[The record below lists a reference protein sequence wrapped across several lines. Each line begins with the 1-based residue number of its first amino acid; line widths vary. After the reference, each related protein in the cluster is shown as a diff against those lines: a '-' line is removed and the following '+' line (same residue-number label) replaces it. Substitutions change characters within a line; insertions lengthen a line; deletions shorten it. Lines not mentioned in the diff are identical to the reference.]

1 MNAKIQV
8 HDKSAWECRQSRH
21 GHLPKLPAR
30 GILVAPSQ
38 QFKTT
43 ALTDMILRH
52 YTDGRGKSC
61 FERIFIF
68 SPSVDIDSSWGPVK
82 EFVRVNMGVPDSEK
96 CFFHEFDHDAL
107 NKIVENQHKMTIAMK
122 EKKGNK
128 KLFNILVVIDDWSD
142 DPSVLH
148 NQGKNVLN
156 TLFTRGRH
164 QNISCWIS
172 AQKLTTISTVIRTQ
186 TQFYCIGRL
195 RSNKELQAIL
205 EEISATYPV
214 KTLQRLYDHATEQP
228 HGFLYINLSTN
239 PPEFYSQF
247 THRLTVRP
255 TSHSSLPSSARS
267 NQKTIEAPEPN
278 ASQIR
283 PP

>member
-1 MNAKIQV
+1 MDAKIQL
-8 HDKSAWECRQSRH
+8 HGHASWECKQSRH
-21 GHLPKLPAR
+21 EHLPKLPAR
-30 GILVAPSQ
+30 GIFLAPSNS
-38 QFKTT
+38 FKSC
-43 ALTDMILRH
+43 ALCDLILRH
-52 YTDGRGKSC
+52 YRGC
-61 FERIFIF
+61 FERIYVF
-68 SPSVDIDSSWGPVK
+68 SPSVDIDSVWAPVK
-82 EFVRVNMGVPDSEK
+82 EYVRVHLGVRDDEQ
-96 CFFHEFDHDAL
+96 CFFHEFDHAAL
-107 NKIVENQHKMTIAMK
+107 EKIVMEQHKMTIAMK

-128 KLFNILVVIDDWSD
+128 ALFNILIVIDDWSD

-164 QNISCWIS
+164 QNISCWVS

-195 RSNKELQAIL
+195 RSQKELQALL

-214 KTLQRLYDHATEQP
+214 KTLQRLYDIATQQD
-228 HGFLYINLSTN
+228 HGFLYINLTKN

-255 TSHSSLPSSARS
+255 IANSSSSSSA
-267 NQKTIEAPEPN
+267 QTPETAPRPPQD
-278 ASQIR
+278 ASQS
-283 PP
+283 PAP

>member
-1 MNAKIQV
+1 MDSKDTKIRV
-8 HDKSAWECRQSRH
+8 HGHASWECKQSRH

-30 GILVAPSQ
+30 GIFLAPSQ

-43 ALTDMILRH
+43 AMVDLILRH
-52 YTDGRGKSC
+52 YRGC
-61 FERIFIF
+61 FERIFVF
-68 SPSVDIDSSWGPVK
+68 SPSVDIDSAWGPVK
-82 EFVRVNMGVPDSEK
+82 EF
-96 CFFHEFDHDAL
+96 DHDAL
-107 NKIVENQHKMTIAMK
+107 HKIVAEQHKMTIALK

-128 KLFNILVVIDDWSD
+128 KLYNILVVVDDFSD
-142 DPSVLH
+142 APSALH

-195 RSNKELQAIL
+195 RSQKELQALL
-205 EEISATYPV
+205 EEISATHPV
-214 KTLQRLYDHATEQP
+214 KTLQRLYDIATQQD
-228 HGFLYINLSTN
+228 HGFLYVNLSAN

-247 THRLTVRP
+247 THRLHVRP
-255 TSHSSLPSSARS
+255 ASQSSLSSSKQTR
-267 NQKTIEAPEPN
+267 QKDELPPPD
-278 ASQIR
+278 ASQS
-283 PP
+283 PPP

>member
-1 MNAKIQV
+1 MSAKIQV
-8 HDKSAWECRQSRH
+8 HDKSAWECKQSRH
-21 GHLPKLPAR
+21 GHLPKLPSR
-30 GILVAPSQ
+30 GIWIAPSQ

-43 ALTDMILRH
+43 ALVDLILRH
-52 YTDGRGKSC
+52 YTDGRGNSC
-61 FERIFIF
+61 FERLFVF
-68 SPSVDIDSSWGPVK
+68 SPSVDIDSAWAPVK
-82 EFVRVNMGVPDSEK
+82 EFVRVKMGVPDSEK

-107 NKIVENQHKMTIAMK
+107 NKIVADQHKLTIALK

-128 KLFNILVVIDDWSD
+128 KLFNILILVDDFSD
-142 DPSVLH
+142 SPEVLH

-186 TQFYCIGRL
+186 TQFYCVGRL
-195 RSNKELQAIL
+195 RSQKELQSLL

-214 KTLQRLYDHATEQP
+214 KTLQRLYDIATQQP

-255 TSHSSLPSSARS
+255 ASHSNPLSSAQS
-267 NQKTIEAPEPN
+267 GQKTIEGPPQD
-278 ASQIR
+278 ASQIQ

>member
-1 MNAKIQV
+1 MSAKIQV
-8 HDKSAWECRQSRH
+8 HGHASWECKQSRH

-30 GILVAPSQ
+30 EIFLAPSQ

-43 ALTDMILRH
+43 AMVDLILRQ
-52 YTDGRGKSC
+52 YRGC
-61 FERIFIF
+61 FERIFVF
-68 SPSVDIDSSWGPVK
+68 SPSVDIDSAWGPVK
-82 EFVRVNMGVPDSEK
+82 EYVRVTLGVRDEEQ
-96 CFFHEFDHDAL
+96 CFFHEFDHAAI
-107 NKIVENQHKMTIAMK
+107 NKIVDDQHKLTIRMK

-214 KTLQRLYDHATEQP
+214 KTLQRLYDYATEQP

-239 PPEFYSQF
+239 PREFYSQF

-255 TSHSSLPSSARS
+255 ASHSSLPSSAQS
-267 NQKTIEAPEPN
+267 GQKTTEAPPQD
-278 ASQIR
+278 ASQI
-283 PP
+283 PPP

>member
-1 MNAKIQV
+1 MSAKIQV
-8 HDKSAWECRQSRH
+8 HDRSQWTCRQSRH

-61 FERIFIF
+61 FERVFVF

-82 EFVRVNMGVPDSEK
+82 EFVRVNMGVPDSER
-96 CFFHEFDHDAL
+96 CFFHTFDHDAL
-107 NKIVENQHKMTIAMK
+107 DKIVENQHKMTIAMK

-128 KLFNILVVIDDWSD
+128 HLFNILVVIDDFSD

-195 RSNKELQAIL
+195 RSQKELQSIL

-214 KTLQRLYDHATEQP
+214 KTLLRLYEYATEQP

-255 TSHSSLPSSARS
+255 ASRSSLPSSAQS
-267 NQKTIEAPEPN
+267 GQKTAEGPPPD
-278 ASQIR
+278 ASQI
-283 PP
+283 PPP

>member
-1 MNAKIQV
+1 MSAKIQV
-8 HDKSAWECRQSRH
+8 HGHASWECKQSRH

-30 GILVAPSQ
+30 GIFLAPSQ

-43 ALTDMILRH
+43 AMVDLILRQ
-52 YTDGRGKSC
+52 YRGC
-61 FERIFIF
+61 FERIFVF
-68 SPSVDIDSSWGPVK
+68 SPSVDIDSAWGPVK
-82 EFVRVNMGVPDSEK
+82 EYVRVQLGVRDEEQ

-107 NKIVENQHKMTIAMK
+107 NKIVADQHKLTIAMK
-122 EKKGNK
+122 DKKGNK
-128 KLFNILVVIDDWSD
+128 KLFNILIVIDDFSD
-142 DPSVLH
+142 DPAVLH

-195 RSNKELQAIL
+195 RSQKELQSLL

-214 KTLQRLYDHATEQP
+214 KTLQRLYDIATQQE
-228 HGFLYINLSTN
+228 HGFLYINLTTN
-239 PPEFYSQF
+239 PPDFFSQF
-247 THRLTVRP
+247 THRLSIR
-255 TSHSSLPSSARS
+255 PSSRS
-267 NQKTIEAPEPN
+267 NSSSSA
-278 ASQIR
+278 QIAGTTE
-283 PP
+283 

>member
-1 MNAKIQV
+1 
-8 HDKSAWECRQSRH
+8 
-21 GHLPKLPAR
+21 
-30 GILVAPSQ
+30 
-38 QFKTT
+38 
-43 ALTDMILRH
+43 
-52 YTDGRGKSC
+52 
-61 FERIFIF
+61 
-68 SPSVDIDSSWGPVK
+68 
-82 EFVRVNMGVPDSEK
+82 MGVPDSEK

-128 KLFNILVVIDDWSD
+128 KLFNILIVIDDFSD

-255 TSHSSLPSSARS
+255 TSHSMSPSSARS
-267 NQKTIEAPEPN
+267 NQKTIQAPEPN

>member
-1 MNAKIQV
+1 
-8 HDKSAWECRQSRH
+8 
-21 GHLPKLPAR
+21 
-30 GILVAPSQ
+30 
-38 QFKTT
+38 
-43 ALTDMILRH
+43 
-52 YTDGRGKSC
+52 
-61 FERIFIF
+61 
-68 SPSVDIDSSWGPVK
+68 
-82 EFVRVNMGVPDSEK
+82 MGVPDSEK

-128 KLFNILVVIDDWSD
+128 HLFNILIVIDDFSD

-195 RSNKELQAIL
+195 QSNKELQAIL

-247 THRLTVRP
+247 THRLTVKPAGRNIP
-255 TSHSSLPSSARS
+255 LSREQSS
-267 NQKTIEAPEPN
+267 PET
-278 ASQIR
+278 AE
-283 PP
+283 

>member
-1 MNAKIQV
+1 MSAKIQV
-8 HDKSAWECRQSRH
+8 HDKSSWECKQSRH

-30 GILVAPSQ
+30 GIFLAPSQ
-38 QFKTT
+38 IFKS
-43 ALTDMILRH
+43 ACLADLILRH
-52 YTDGRGKSC
+52 YRGC
-61 FERIFIF
+61 FERVFVF
-68 SPSVDIDSSWGPVK
+68 SPSVDIDSVWDPVK
-82 EFVRVNMGVPDSEK
+82 EYVRVGMGVPDSEK

-107 NKIVENQHKMTIAMK
+107 NKIVADQHKLTIAMK

-128 KLFNILVVIDDWSD
+128 KLFNILIVIDDWSD
-142 DPSVLH
+142 SPEVLH

-164 QNISCWIS
+164 QNISCWVS

-195 RSNKELQAIL
+195 RSQKELQALL

-214 KTLQRLYDHATEQP
+214 KTLQRLYDIATQQP

-255 TSHSSLPSSARS
+255 ASRSTPPSSS
-267 NQKTIEAPEPN
+267 QSDQKTIEGPPPN
-278 ASQIR
+278 ESQIR

>member
-1 MNAKIQV
+1 MDAKIQL
-8 HDKSAWECRQSRH
+8 HGHASWECKQSRH
-21 GHLPKLPAR
+21 EHLPKLPAR
-30 GILVAPSQ
+30 GIFLAPSNS
-38 QFKTT
+38 FKSC
-43 ALTDMILRH
+43 ALCDLILRH
-52 YTDGRGKSC
+52 YRGC
-61 FERIFIF
+61 FERIYVF
-68 SPSVDIDSSWGPVK
+68 SPSVDIDSVWAPVK
-82 EFVRVNMGVPDSEK
+82 EYVRVHLGVRDDEQ
-96 CFFHEFDHDAL
+96 CFFHEFDHAAL
-107 NKIVENQHKMTIAMK
+107 EKIVMEQHKMTIAMK

-128 KLFNILVVIDDWSD
+128 ALFNILIVIDDWSD

-164 QNISCWIS
+164 QNISCWVS

-195 RSNKELQAIL
+195 RSQKELQALL

-214 KTLQRLYDHATEQP
+214 KTLQRLYDIATQQD
-228 HGFLYINLSTN
+228 HGFLYINLTKN

-255 TSHSSLPSSARS
+255 IADSSSSSSARTPE
-267 NQKTIEAPEPN
+267 TIPQPPQD
-278 ASQIR
+278 ASHI
-283 PP
+283 PAL

>member
-1 MNAKIQV
+1 
-8 HDKSAWECRQSRH
+8 
-21 GHLPKLPAR
+21 
-30 GILVAPSQ
+30 
-38 QFKTT
+38 
-43 ALTDMILRH
+43 
-52 YTDGRGKSC
+52 
-61 FERIFIF
+61 
-68 SPSVDIDSSWGPVK
+68 VK
-82 EFVRVNMGVPDSEK
+82 EFVRINMAVPDSET
-96 CFFHEFDHDAL
+96 CFFREFDHDAL
-107 NKIVENQHKMTIAMK
+107 NKIVDNQHRMTIAMK

-128 KLFNILVVIDDWSD
+128 HLFNILIVIDDFSD
-142 DPSVLH
+142 DPAVLH

-205 EEISATYPV
+205 EEISATLPV
-214 KTLQRLYDHATEQP
+214 KTLQRLYDYATEQP

-255 TSHSSLPSSARS
+255 ASRSIPSASAQS
-267 NQKTIEAPEPN
+267 GQKTAEGPPPD
-278 ASQIR
+278 ASQI
-283 PP
+283 PPP

>member
-1 MNAKIQV
+1 MSAKIQV

-61 FERIFIF
+61 FERIFVF

-82 EFVRVNMGVPDSEK
+82 EFVRVNMGVSDSEK

-128 KLFNILVVIDDWSD
+128 HLFNILICIDDFSD

-195 RSNKELQAIL
+195 RSQKELQAIL

-214 KTLQRLYDHATEQP
+214 KTLQRLYDYATEQP

-239 PPEFYSQF
+239 PPEFYSAF

-255 TSHSSLPSSARS
+255 TSRSSLPSSAQS
-267 NQKTIEAPEPN
+267 GQKTTEAPPPD
-278 ASQIR
+278 ASQI
-283 PP
+283 PPP